1 MNTDNQTFINKF
13 VKLCTIVEIYTRLTH
28 WSTESYALHKAT
40 DSFLSSLLDIQ
51 DKFVETYA
59 GEYDIR
65 PNIKNFSVTDQ
76 NIQKL
81 INDETISVI
90 DKFRTFKNTFRI
102 IFSSIT
108 LTSELDNIKDELLA
122 ELNKTIY
129 LLRLK

>member
-1 MNTDNQTFINKF
+1 MNTDNQNFINKF

-28 WSTESYALHKAT
+28 WNTESYSLHKAT
-40 DSFLSSLLDIQ
+40 DSFLSSLLDVQ

-59 GEYDIR
+59 GQYDIR
-65 PNIKNFSVTDQ
+65 PNIKNFNVTDQ
-76 NIQKL
+76 NIQNL
-81 INDETISVI
+81 INDETTSVI
-90 DKFRTFKNTFRI
+90 NKYRIFRDTFRTV
-102 IFSSIT
+102 FSSTT